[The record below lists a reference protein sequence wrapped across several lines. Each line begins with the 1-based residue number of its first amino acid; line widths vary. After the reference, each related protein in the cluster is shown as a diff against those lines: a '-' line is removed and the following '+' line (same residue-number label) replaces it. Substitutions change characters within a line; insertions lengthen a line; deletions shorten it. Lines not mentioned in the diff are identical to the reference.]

1 MKKTKKNYTAPHI
14 DIIDQAPG
22 NIMGAQFSI
31 IEDDPVVEDVY
42 DMLVEIGVY
51 EADEEPGFADKAL
64 NAVLKGTNDIIYLIF
79 GAKGFLD

>member
-31 IEDDPVVEDVY
+31 LEDDTVVGDGGSWDNNEYVGSWENIWGS
-42 DMLVEIGVY
+42 LN
-51 EADEEPGFADKAL
+51 DE
-64 NAVLKGTNDIIYLIF
+64 
-79 GAKGFLD
+79 